1 MPQTVH
7 TTGYEQALHATERFL
22 RQVGELHW
30 ADWLRE
36 DIAVWQRSGDV
47 SHHRRAYGGMGS
59 FNDVVICQGNQ
70 HHVSAEQEPWANSL
84 LQWLKAILFHLSGHP
99 REIPTADTLRMA
111 VGRHTPSLSAF
122 VGGDRATDDLRG
134 FAGAPI
140 KVSGARCLK
149 CGYAEISPHG
159 IDSAIADEIIPELLF
174 QACAR
179 GALAD
184 IVDQV
189 LRMDVPGLA
198 KRREQ
203 LQAAASASAIHV
215 IERKGWMRTCPDCG
229 ADDMAV
235 YRWANVGGNAATFS
249 PTPDNLSLR
258 SSARAEAPRQNP
270 PTSKTWASSILS
282 RIRKWF
288 SRG

>member
-1 MPQTVH
+1 MPQTVN

-36 DIAVWQRSGDV
+36 DIAAWRGSGDV
-47 SHHRRAYGGMGS
+47 SHHRGAYGGMGS
-59 FNDVVICQGNQ
+59 FNDVVICRGNR

-84 LQWLKAILFHLSGHP
+84 FEWLKAILFHLSGHP
-99 REIPTADTLRMA
+99 RETPTADALRKA

-122 VGGDRATDDLRG
+122 VGGERTPDGMRG

-149 CGYAEISPHG
+149 CGYAEMSPHG
-159 IDSAIADEIIPELLF
+159 IDSAIADEIVPELLF

-179 GALAD
+179 GELAD

-189 LRMDVPGLA
+189 LRLDVPGLA
-198 KRREQ
+198 ERREQ
-203 LQAAASASAIHV
+203 LQDAASSSEIHV
-215 IERKGWMRTCPDCG
+215 IGREGWLRSCPDCG

-235 YRWANVGGNAATFS
+235 YRWAYLGGNAATFR
-249 PTPDNLSLR
+249 PTSDNLSLR
-258 SSARAEAPRQNP
+258 SSASAEPPQQNP
-270 PTSKTWASSILS
+270 PMSRTGASGILS
-282 RIRKWF
+282 GIRKWF